1 MTAVKI
7 INRKMEDYTRVTDVL
22 FPFSGLRNIDPHIL
36 QNAADRG
43 TKVHEIC
50 DALINDLGVF
60 EINGQIQGYID
71 SFYKWLPEKNFIERP
86 DRFYCDELML
96 TGECD
101 AIYKDQ
107 DGLHLV
113 DFKTS
118 ANEGKTWKLQG
129 SAYYYLAKQAGYD
142 IKTIEFVKLS
152 KDGKKPKVYIYDC
165 EWETYLKCLEIYR
178 LFFKPGSEENPLD
191 YL

>member
-1 MTAVKI
+1 MKKI
-7 INRKMEDYTRVTDVL
+7 EDYTRVTSVL

-36 QNAADRG
+36 KNAADRG

-60 EINGQIQGYID
+60 DIQDSIQGYID
-71 SFYKWLPEKNFIERP
+71 SLKQWLPEKEFIQKP
-86 DRFYCDELML
+86 NRFYCNKHML

-101 AIYKDQ
+101 AIYKD
-107 DGLHLV
+107 DTGLHLI

-118 ANEGKTWKLQG
+118 VNESKTWKLQG
-129 SAYYYLAKQAGYD
+129 SAYYYLAHQAGYD

-152 KDGKKPKVYIYDC
+152 KEGKKPKVYIYEPD
-165 EWETYLKCLEIYR
+165 WDMFYKCLEVYR
-178 LFFKPGSEENPLD
+178 FFYKDNKEENVLD
-191 YL
+191 YM